1 MILANFKLNVH
12 STAEIQHEIDLKI
25 YTRADSV
32 GELDAED
39 VQRHG
44 EVHRQPQVRRHI
56 GDSTPDVNVITA
68 ATWTRVS
75 LYSGHCRIICDTF
88 FSG

>member
-56 GDSTPDVNVITA
+56 GDSTPDVNVIRAVTTVVCVA
-68 ATWTRVS
+68 GGISSPVADLVGRT
-75 LYSGHCRIICDTF
+75 I
-88 FSG
+88 